1 MGLKP
6 SKQTIGDAVPK
17 LYKWF
22 ELYAGGFSIISTNLR
37 DGVTL
42 PAGSLFK
49 VDESTRQATPIKTA
63 KMATYATATQK
74 TLTVENASYFKEGDL
89 ITSDGNSGTGILS
102 IAGNVITLATGI
114 GAVATGVVV
123 YQAAAAGGAVL
134 AGTANTLSAYDVKV
148 GEDSLSEG
156 VTVLRRGTA
165 YKRRIQPH
173 LAGNLT
179 NIPATIQ
186 LSESF

>member
-1 MGLKP
+1 MALGP
-6 SKQTIGDAVPK
+6 SKQTIGDSIPK

-22 ELYAGGFSIISTNLR
+22 ELYAGGFSIVSTNLQ

-63 KMATYATATQK
+63 KMATNATATQ
-74 TLTVENASYFKEGDL
+74 LTFTVDDASYFKAGDL
-89 ITSDGNSGTGILS
+89 ITTVGGSAAHIQS
-102 IAGNVITLATGI
+102 IAANVISVATSVGTAI
-114 GAVATGVVV
+114 ATGVVL
-123 YQAAAAGGAVL
+123 YKAAAAGGAVL

-148 GEDSLSEG
+148 NGNLQSF